1 MQSARYVGFTALA
14 CLSTS
19 DLASA
24 AATMES
30 IGAEKCGA
38 PTRTGAVEG
47 SGEFPKLIK
56 PSAVEI
62 TKWAAR
68 SRDNCSALGV
78 AWPGRACGASAPEP
92 LRYLG
97 VVLGRSEH
105 DGGFV

>member
-78 AWPGRACGASAPEP
+78 AWPGKACGAMLIQGS
-92 LRYLG
+92 
-97 VVLGRSEH
+97 GRR
-105 DGGFV
+105 V